1 MSAKWHDSCQEQVK
15 SMKSKT
21 SGKKKPKKRGLES
34 LGYYKTYKAV
44 YLEAYWVARWHNGVQ
59 VLELPGPVYIM
70 THIIFLIGRK
80 QQW

>member
-21 SGKKKPKKRGLES
+21 LGGKKKRGLES

-44 YLEAYWVARWHNGVQ
+44 YLEA
-59 VLELPGPVYIM
+59 
-70 THIIFLIGRK
+70 
-80 QQW
+80 